1 MNECVSM
8 CTDVKIRGALHLLHM
23 YICIYMYIC
32 VYICIYMYIYLYIAR
47 VADAHLLQ
55 AVVVI
60 GSREVAA
67 DRICKHVVLFELP
80 ESIKEIERKLLCQN
94 TSAYVSIYVI
104 IRQHTSAYL

>member
-1 MNECVSM
+1 M
-8 CTDVKIRGALHLLHM
+8 CTDVQIFGTLHLLHM
-23 YICIYMYIC
+23 YICIYMY
-32 VYICIYMYIYLYIAR
+32 VYIYICCTAR

-80 ESIKEIERKLLCQN
+80 ESIKEIERKLL
-94 TSAYVSIYVI
+94 VR
-104 IRQHTSAYL
+104 IRQHTSAYVSI